1 MIYKFNYI
9 KIKILGYQKTLRNI
23 TTCRK
28 LAKQYAISIPKSGK
42 PNTIKKTKNY
52 L

>member
-28 LAKQYAISIPKSGK
+28 
-42 PNTIKKTKNY
+42 Y
-52 L
+52 LQNSMQLVFQSQENQIQ